1 MRKYGTFFA
10 LLCGLILLGVGTT
23 MAHLTKNSAALKK
36 QTKSAAPAISIG
48 GEPVVTLTRPR
59 QADKSKPQFLQAT
72 VLPGNGMNLVQLK
85 AYLPGKGEINVLYT
99 KTLPEVKQFLEKDN
113 DAYGNNSFKLGGAIL
128 LPYPNRIRGKLSA
141 DKKTLETTIAG
152 KQVTLPANWADKGDR
167 TKGEIHAMH
176 GLIMSSKFQDVQ
188 HANRAKESTVS
199 ALLHAGNFG
208 GHWLSKTDVKVRM
221 ALQDDQLDIF
231 VTTTNVGKETLPMAI
246 GFHPYFAFP
255 SGERQQV
262 RLHVPAKERLLVNN
276 YSDVFPTGKTVPVKG
291 TEYDFSAADGAP
303 LKQLYMDDCFTDLE
317 RNKDGNVEV
326 RIVDP
331 AAKYGVRILGMSPHI
346 KAVQVYAPPDQS
358 YTAVE
363 PQFNLADPYN
373 KKIWDGRDTGMVNLA
388 PGQSVTW
395 HVRLELFIPKM

>member
-1 MRKYGTFFA
+1 MKRYGTFFF

-23 MAHLTKNSAALKK
+23 MAHLTKNATAVQK
-36 QTKSAAPAISIG
+36 QAKAAAPAITIG

-59 QADKSKPQFLQAT
+59 ETDKSKPQFLQAT

-113 DAYGNNSFKLGGAIL
+113 DAYGNNSFRLGGAIL

-141 DKKTLETTIAG
+141 DKKTLTTTIAG
-152 KQVTLPANWADKGDR
+152 KEVTLPANWADKGDR
-167 TKGEIHAMH
+167 NAGEIHAMH
-176 GLIMSSKFQDVQ
+176 GLIMSSKFEDVK
-188 HANRAKESTVS
+188 HMNGATESTVS
-199 ALLHAGNFG
+199 ALLHAGNFD
-208 GHWLSKTDVKVRM
+208 GHWLSKTDVQVRM
-221 ALQDDQLDIF
+221 ALRNDQLDIW
-231 VTTTNVGKETLPMAI
+231 VTTTNVGKEMLPMAI

-262 RLHVPAKERLLVNN
+262 RLHVPGSERLLVNN
-276 YSDVFPTGKTVPVKG
+276 YSDVFPTGKIVPVKG
-291 TEYDFSAADGAP
+291 TEYDFTAADGAP
-303 LKQLYMDDCFTDLE
+303 LKQLYMDDCFTNLE
-317 RNKDGNVEV
+317 RNKEGNVEV

-346 KAVQVYAPPDQS
+346 KAIQVYAPPDQS

-373 KKIWDGRDTGMVNLA
+373 KKIWGSRDTGMVDLA
-388 PGQSVTW
+388 PGKSVTW